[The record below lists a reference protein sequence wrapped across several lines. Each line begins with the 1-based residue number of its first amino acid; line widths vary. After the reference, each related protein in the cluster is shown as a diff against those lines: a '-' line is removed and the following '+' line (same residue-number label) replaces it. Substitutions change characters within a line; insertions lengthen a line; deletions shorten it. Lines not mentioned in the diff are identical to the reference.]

1 LETDCKMLD
10 ELLGAQNGDDAIR
23 QTEYN
28 VANSSY
34 ALTERGL
41 RFLLENYVIVMRRR
55 GITDIGGWATPENWF
70 NSMSARI
77 GFEPLFRLLWKIIKD
92 TLQKDIV
99 LHEVLNEDPDLFL
112 DCMENGDLMP
122 FYARYPQ

>member
-1 LETDCKMLD
+1 MLD
-10 ELLGAQNGDDAIR
+10 NLDNLLGAQDGDDAIR

-28 VANSSY
+28 VANSAY

-41 RFLLENYVIVMRRR
+41 RFLLENYLIVMKRR
-55 GITDIGGWATPENWF
+55 GITDINGWTTPDQWF
-70 NSMSARI
+70 NAFSARI
-77 GFEPLFRLLWKIIKD
+77 GFEPLFRLLWKMVAD
-92 TLQKDIV
+92 TLPKNIF

-112 DCMENGDLMP
+112 DCMANGDLMP